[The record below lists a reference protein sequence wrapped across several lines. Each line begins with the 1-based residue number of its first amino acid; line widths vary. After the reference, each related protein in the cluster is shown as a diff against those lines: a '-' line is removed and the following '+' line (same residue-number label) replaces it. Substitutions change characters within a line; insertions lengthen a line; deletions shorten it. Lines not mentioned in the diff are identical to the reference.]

1 MESAIVT
8 FRKGDHSASFL
19 IRIQNDNK
27 LEQYEEKFS
36 LSIANGSSENFSP
49 TIYHQMINITIMD
62 DEGKY
67 YTT

>member
-1 MESAIVT
+1 MT
-8 FRKGDHSASFL
+8 FRKGDHSAPFL

-27 LEQYEEKFS
+27 FEQYEEKFS
-36 LSIANGSSENFSP
+36 LSIANGSSENCSP

-67 YTT
+67 YLV